1 MKDFKRFIVLLFSL
15 SICAVLLIGRWFLYP
30 MNNNLPLK
38 ADQFIQDKEALTRL
52 LQNSSEIHRIWNEGE
67 DSREWNLLKPEC
79 LKYFKISS
87 KIEESLLRC
96 HPMVLECNAYFN
108 KKLNY
113 HFVAPQL
120 RDGEKNDNQVMYRYL
135 TKSNTGHLGLQQ
147 PGYLFTIEDNIS
159 HQRLDLLLADQC
171 QEVFLQK
178 RIYAYGEEVIGKPV
192 EEIEDYRFDNF
203 NQNIYVDRHLVM
215 NSEINDWI
223 RFGNPNLTKELKTIE
238 SDKLLLPST
247 QLNYSQMEN
256 FCSFKGKQ
264 VLLAHYFDAAT
275 FMPMDLTEVM
285 PTKNNRSPY
294 FWTKKKSEFKENC
307 DLIFAAECVRKKAFK
322 INSTT
327 PSWAGMMDSM
337 GGVFE
342 VFRNPIDPESNL
354 KASSYYFN
362 FKSPWHRLGFR
373 ANWDGEDFGLRNF
386 DFKGLNPEL
395 SIDKFHVGFRCMRES
410 K

>member
-87 KIEESLLRC
+87 KFEESLLRC

-113 HFVAPQL
+113 HFVVPQL

-159 HQRLDLLLADQC
+159 
-171 QEVFLQK
+171 
-178 RIYAYGEEVIGKPV
+178 
-192 EEIEDYRFDNF
+192 
-203 NQNIYVDRHLVM
+203 
-215 NSEINDWI
+215 DWI
-223 RFGNPNLTKELKTIE
+223 CCWPI
-238 SDKLLLPST
+238 S
-247 QLNYSQMEN
+247 
-256 FCSFKGKQ
+256 
-264 VLLAHYFDAAT
+264 A
-275 FMPMDLTEVM
+275 
-285 PTKNNRSPY
+285 
-294 FWTKKKSEFKENC
+294 KKSFYKNVFMLTAKKSLENQLKKSKIIV
-307 DLIFAAECVRKKAFK
+307 LIILIRIF
-322 INSTT
+322 
-327 PSWAGMMDSM
+327 M
-337 GGVFE
+337 
-342 VFRNPIDPESNL
+342 
-354 KASSYYFN
+354 
-362 FKSPWHRLGFR
+362 
-373 ANWDGEDFGLRNF
+373 
-386 DFKGLNPEL
+386 
-395 SIDKFHVGFRCMRES
+395 SIDIS
-410 K
+410 